1 MDLKSNIKKDYL
13 YLFLSNAGLSNA
25 IWVLYLAYKG
35 MSLVEIGLLESVFHL
50 TSFTMEL
57 PTGIIADY
65 FGRKNSRIIG
75 RIMACLS
82 TMLMIRTGSFIG
94 FAIAFV
100 IQALAY
106 NLESGAGD
114 ALIYDTL
121 LSLDDADHYM
131 KIKGR
136 QEWSYQSAAIF
147 SMLIGG
153 YTASYSYELAYVI
166 TFAINIVALICSFRF
181 VEPTLHKEDQAQIL
195 SIRQHMRHSIS
206 AIKNNRQILTYV
218 FFIESFSVLYTTI
231 YFYIQNFFKAAGHSE
246 FWIGTL
252 IAIASLA
259 SLLTSS
265 KAYKIEAYLGRKSLI
280 YISGSLAILLFAIIG
295 FTPLDSMAFILL
307 AMMESLLFVVFS
319 DYINQMI
326 PSESRATLLSFKAMI
341 FSVMMIICFPIIGWL
356 ADHYGFDKAFQGVF
370 LLAVPLIIY
379 TAYRLHLDIVKMTH
393 IQNKTS

>member
-1 MDLKSNIKKDYL
+1 MNLKSNINKDYL

-35 MSLVEIGLLESVFHL
+35 MSLVEIGMLESVFHL

-65 FGRKNSRIIG
+65 FGRKSSRIIG

-82 TMLMIRTGSFIG
+82 TMLMIHTASFIG

-121 LSLDDADHYM
+121 LTLDEADSYM

-136 QEWSYQSAAIF
+136 QEWSYQSASIF

-153 YTASYSYELAYVI
+153 YTATYSYELAYVI
-166 TFAINIVALICSFRF
+166 TLSINILALLCSFKF
-181 VEPTLHKEDQAQIL
+181 IEPTLHGPHTTHTL
-195 SIRQHMRHSIS
+195 SIAQHMRQSVT

-231 YFYIQNFFKAAGHSE
+231 YFYIQNFFKASGHSE

-259 SLLTSS
+259 SLLAST
-265 KAYKIEAYLGRKSLI
+265 KAYKIEQYLGRKSLI
-280 YISGSLAILLFAIIG
+280 YLAGSLAIILFAMIA
-295 FTPLDSMAFILL
+295 FTPLDSIAFILL
-307 AMMESLLFVVFS
+307 TMMESLLFVVFS

-341 FSVMMIICFPIIGWL
+341 FSIMMIVCFPIVGWM

-370 LLAVPLIIY
+370 ILAVPVMIY
-379 TAYRLHLDIVKMTH
+379 TGYKLHQDMTKMTH
-393 IQNKTS
+393 IKKNSH